1 MFGFLINYG
10 VYTCNNPPGKQW
22 KLCLAYPIYD
32 QCLQKNLVVGVCW
45 GINLAEVRCCWHFCK
60 CVNTVRNMESR
71 NENSMVLFA
80 VQSFINVSVCIKIN
94 KLVFQIYF
102 RFENTV

>member
-1 MFGFLINYG
+1 MLVTTHQENSGSFTWRTL
-10 VYTCNNPPGKQW
+10 
-22 KLCLAYPIYD
+22 LYD

>member
-1 MFGFLINYG
+1 MEFILVTTHQENSGSFAWRTL
-10 VYTCNNPPGKQW
+10 
-22 KLCLAYPIYD
+22 LYD